1 MRRPSTRFTLSLV
14 ALTLIVPS
22 TLFLI
27 AADNEPPKPAAL
39 RKLMQQGNFKEALNG
54 LKVLC
59 LDQNT
64 ADATSA
70 DAFRDAVQCMS
81 RLGLLKEFD
90 ALAEGTVKAH
100 AEHWRTLERVAQQ
113 HLSVPH
119 HGFMISG
126 NFERGSRRGGAKMV
140 HATERDRVRAMQLL
154 QQAMPLVLQDDN
166 KNDVSRYFLNL
177 SDALLNNRG
186 FQEAWRLQVLTDI
199 SQLPDYEDG
208 YRNYRPYNGAPVDAE
223 GQPVFYHEPA
233 NWKASKTDGE
243 RRRWALAQA
252 VENMPARRAEV
263 LEKRAQFLR
272 QQFGVETMAQN
283 QFPWRGMGSMGNDD
297 DENESGTYAL
307 HTLKE
312 TETIA
317 KLATG
322 IKRFD
327 LPAEFNHI
335 KLLQEVAKLRRNA
348 ATGPNSQLAG
358 IFENRRQY
366 PRAAEYWRKVNPNEA
381 TNRQLQ
387 QIIGNWG
394 MFESTMNQPKG
405 KGATIEYRFRNGKA
419 VSFEAHAIKMEKLLA
434 DAKAHLKSNP
444 RRVDHRQINIS
455 NIGYRLV
462 HENQQAYLGDRVAT
476 WNLAL
481 KPRASHFDKRI
492 TVNTPLQDPGAYLLT
507 AKMRDGNVNKVIIWI
522 SDAAIVKKTLAG
534 KQLYYVADSVTGK
547 PLPNINV
554 EFFGYQ
560 QKNAGGNRYQTITT
574 NFAERTNANGI
585 VTPDPRDQQP
595 NMQYLVTARVDG
607 RMVGHLG
614 FRHVWH
620 GRLHDAEYNQ
630 VKFFAITDRP
640 VYRPGHQVKFKFWAR
655 QAQYDMGAVSKFANV
670 SFPVEVYNPKGDKL
684 LQTTL
689 KADEYG
695 GLDGIF
701 DLPSDSM
708 LGAYRIHVKTRHNNR
723 QYGGNTSFRVEEY
736 KKPEYQVTIDAPSE
750 PVALGEKI
758 TAKIQAKYY
767 FGSPVTN
774 ATVKYKITRS
784 EHSQDWYPIAPWD
797 WCYGPGYWWFCYD
810 TPWYPGWNNWVGCM
824 RPVPTWWHG
833 GPRNPPELVAEQEVA
848 IGPDGTVEVE
858 IDTAIAKELHGDLDH
873 KYSITAEVRD
883 ESRRTIVGS
892 GNVLVARK
900 PFKVFSW
907 LDRGHYRV
915 GDVIGANFKAQTL
928 DNKPVQGA
936 GKLTLLKITYDKNQ
950 QPIETPVQ
958 TWALDTNE
966 EGVAQQQL
974 RARAPGQYRISYQL
988 TDSAEHEIEGGY
1000 LFTVIGTGFD
1010 GADYKFNHLELIP
1023 EKQTY
1028 NPGETVR
1035 LQINTDRVGST
1046 VLLFVRPTNGVY
1058 LPPKTIRLKGK
1069 SVVEEI
1075 TVVKKDMPNFF
1086 VEAITVADGRVY
1098 QEAKEIVVPPEKRIL
1113 NVAVDPSATEY
1124 LPGEKARVKVHLTD
1138 HTGEN
1143 FVGSTVVAIYDKSLE
1158 YISGGSNV
1166 GDIKEFFWKWR
1177 RHHQPAQE
1185 TNLQRYFANMNL
1197 PNRPGMNFLGVF
1209 GRSVV
1214 EEAFDKS
1221 MQDQQ
1226 ASIRGRAQGLNNSL
1240 MRAKSGRYAAAASA
1254 PMAAMAESDFAMDAP
1269 EGMGGGLMTDEGAV
1283 AMGPGSENG
1292 QAALE
1297 EPTVRSNFADTAL
1310 WVGALTT
1317 DDQGVAEVTLDMP
1330 ENLSTWKVKV
1340 WGMGHGTRVGSGE
1353 TEVITRKNLI
1363 LRLQAPRFFV
1373 QKDEVVLSANVHNYL
1388 AEATEAQVVLELDGT
1403 SVTNPDASPLAASE
1417 SLTQTVNIP
1426 AGGEVRVDWRVNVAD
1441 EGNAIVRMKALTNV
1455 ESDAMQMSFPCYVH
1469 GMLKQEAWAGTV
1481 RPDQQSALVTVTV
1494 PEQRRAEQ
1502 TVLEVRYSPSLAG
1515 AMVDALP
1522 YLADYPYGC
1531 TEQTLNRFLP
1541 AAITQKTLLK
1551 MNLDLAAIHDKRT
1564 NLNAQE
1570 IGDDQDRA
1578 KQWKRFDRNPVFDEV
1593 ELDRIVREGLKRL
1606 TDMQNRDG
1614 GWGWF
1619 SGTRE
1624 RSWPHTTCVVL
1635 HGLQVAQ
1642 EIDLPIVPGVV
1653 ENGVAWLKRY
1663 QAAELQ
1669 KIRNAATKT
1678 SPWKPHADHLDAFVY
1693 MVLVD
1698 GDVDNLEM
1706 REQLYKDRNHLAVYA
1721 KAMLALA
1728 CHKQQDAN
1736 KVAMLKR
1743 NIEQFLVEDE
1753 ENETAYLRLPADQS
1767 WWYWWGSE
1775 TEANAY
1781 YLRLLARLKDP
1792 TPKAPR
1798 LVKYLLNNRK
1808 HSTYWR
1814 NTRDTATCVES
1825 FAEYIQASGE
1835 FDPNM
1840 TVEVWIDGQKQQ
1852 EAVINRDNLFTF
1864 NNKFILS
1871 GEAVTAG
1878 SHDVELRRRGKGP
1891 VYFNAYLTNFTL
1903 EDKITK
1909 AGLEVKVERAYY
1921 QLKPVKKTIKAE
1933 TNTGAAVDQR
1943 VEKYERIPL
1952 KDLSKLKSGDLVEV
1966 ELSIASK
1973 NDYEYLIFEDM
1984 KPAGF
1989 ETVDVR
1995 SGYNGNEMGAYVEF
2009 RDNRVAFFIRRLA
2022 RGSHSVS
2029 YRMRAEI
2036 PGRFSALPTRGYA
2049 MYAPELKGNS
2059 DEIKLIVED

>member
-1 MRRPSTRFTLSLV
+1 MRRSRILFALSLL
-14 ALTLIVPS
+14 ALTLTIPS
-22 TLFLI
+22 AILLV
-27 AADNEPPKPAAL
+27 AADTEPPNPVEL
-39 RKLMQQGNFKEALNG
+39 RKLMKQGNFKEALDG
-54 LKVLC
+54 YRVLC
-59 LDQNT
+59 LDENT
-64 ADATSA
+64 ADATTA
-70 DAFRDAVQCMS
+70 AAFQDAVQCLN

-90 ALAEGTVKAH
+90 ALAAGTVKAH
-100 AEHWRTLERVAQQ
+100 AEHWRTLQRVATQ
-113 HLSVPH
+113 HFQVPH

-126 NFERGSRRGGAKMV
+126 NFERGSRRGRGKMV
-140 HATERDRVRAMQLL
+140 NATERDRVRAMQLL
-154 QQAMPLVLQDDN
+154 QQAMPLAVQDDN
-166 KNDVSRYFLNL
+166 KNDVSQFFLGMA
-177 SDALLNNRG
+177 DGLLNNRG
-186 FQEAWRLQVLTDI
+186 FQEAWRLQVLTDL
-199 SQLPDYEDG
+199 STLPDYDDG
-208 YRNYRPYNGAPVDAE
+208 YGGYRPFNGAPVDAE
-223 GQPVFYHEPA
+223 GQPVFHSEPA

-243 RRRWALAQA
+243 RRRWALTQA
-252 VENMPARRAEV
+252 IENMPSRRADV
-263 LEKRAQFLR
+263 LERRGQFLR
-272 QQFGVETMAQN
+272 QQFGVETMARN
-283 QFPWRGMGSMGNDD
+283 QFPWRGLGSPGNDD
-297 DENESGTYAL
+297 DQDESGTYAL

-335 KLLQEVAKLRRNA
+335 KLFQEAAELRANA
-348 ATGPNSQLAG
+348 AQGPNTQLAT
-358 IFENRRQY
+358 IFQNRRQY

-381 TNRQLQ
+381 KNQQLQ

-394 MFESTMNQPKG
+394 MFEPIMNQPKG
-405 KGATIEYRFRNGKA
+405 QGATIEYRFRNGKS
-419 VSFEAHAIKMEKLLA
+419 VSFEAHAIKLEKLLA

-444 RRVDHRQINIS
+444 RRVDHRQIEIS

-462 HENQQAYLGDRVAT
+462 NENQQAYLGDRVAA
-476 WNLAL
+476 WDLAL
-481 KPRASHFDKRI
+481 QPRPQHFDKRI
-492 TVNTPLQDPGAYLLT
+492 TVNTPLQEPGAYLLT
-507 AKMRDGNVNKVIIWI
+507 AKMQNGNVNKVIIWV

-534 KQLYYVADSVTGK
+534 KQLYYIADSVSGK
-547 PLPNINV
+547 PLPNVNL
-554 EFFGYQ
+554 EFFGFQ
-560 QKNAGGNRYQTITT
+560 QVNRGGNRYETITT
-574 NFAERTNANGI
+574 NFAEKTNADGM
-585 VTPDPRDQQP
+585 VMPDPRDQKP
-595 NMQYLVTARVDG
+595 NMRYLVTARVDG
-607 RMVGHLG
+607 KMVGHLG
-614 FRHVWH
+614 FRHVWQ
-620 GRLHDAEYNQ
+620 GAMHDAEYNQ

-640 VYRPGHQVKFKFWAR
+640 VYRPGHQVKYKFWAR

-670 SFPVEVYNPKGDKL
+670 SFPVEVFSPKGDKL
-684 LQTTL
+684 LSTTL

-695 GLDGIF
+695 GFDGIF
-701 DLPSDSM
+701 DLPTDSM
-708 LGAYRIHVKTRHNNR
+708 LGVYRINVKTRHNNR
-723 QYGGNTSFRVEEY
+723 QYQGSTTFRVEEY
-736 KKPEYQVTIDAPSE
+736 KKPEFEVTVDAPSE

-758 TAKIQAKYY
+758 TAKIKAKYY

-774 ATVKYKITRS
+774 ATVKYKIMRS

-810 TPWYPGWNNWVGCM
+810 TPWYPGFSDWVGCM
-824 RPVPTWWHG
+824 RPIPTWWPV
-833 GPRNPPELVAEQEVA
+833 GPRNPPELIAEQEVA

-873 KYSITAEVRD
+873 KYSISAEVRD
-883 ESRRTIVGS
+883 DSRRTIVGS
-892 GNVLVARK
+892 GDVLVARK

-915 GDVIGANFKAQTL
+915 GDAIAANFKAQTL
-928 DNKPVQGA
+928 DNQPVQGA
-936 GKLTLLKITYDKNQ
+936 GKLTLLKITYDKDQ
-950 QPIETPVQ
+950 KPIETPVQ
-958 TWALDTNE
+958 FWPLDTNE
-966 EGVAQQQL
+966 EGFARQQM
-974 RARAPGQYRISYQL
+974 RARAPGQYRISYKL

-1023 EKQTY
+1023 EKQSY

-1058 LPPKTIRLKGK
+1058 LPPKTIRLQGK

-1113 NVAVDPSATEY
+1113 NVAVDPSSTEY
-1124 LPGEKARVKVHLTD
+1124 LPGEKASVKVHLTD

-1185 TNLQRYFANMNL
+1185 TNLQRYFQNMNL
-1197 PNRPGMNFLGVF
+1197 PKQPGMSFLGVF

-1214 EEAFDKS
+1214 EEVEDESLQANQVNRLNGALGNARKA
-1221 MQDQQ
+1221 MRRGGQQ
-1226 ASIRGRAQGLNNSL
+1226 ASWFA
-1240 MRAKSGRYAAAASA
+1240 SGDAMPSAA
-1254 PMAAMAESDFAMDAP
+1254 PMAMEGAAMGMGMMADTASSSLALAP
-1269 EGMGGGLMTDEGAV
+1269 ET
-1283 AMGPGSENG
+1283 G
-1292 QAALE
+1292 QANLQQ
-1297 EPTVRSNFADTAL
+1297 PLVRSNFADTAL

-1330 ENLSTWKVKV
+1330 ENLTTWKVKV
-1340 WGMGHGTRVGSGE
+1340 WGMGQGTRVGSGE
-1353 TEVITRKNLI
+1353 TEIITRKNLI

-1388 AEATEAQVVLELDGT
+1388 AEAKEAQVVLELEGS
-1403 SVTNPDASPLAASE
+1403 SVTNRSASPLVSAE
-1417 SLTQTVNIP
+1417 TLTQTVNIP
-1426 AGGEVRVDWRVNVAD
+1426 AGGEVRVDWRVKVAD
-1441 EGNAIVRMKALTNV
+1441 EGNAIIRMKALTDV

-1494 PEQRRAEQ
+1494 PEERRPDQ
-1502 TVLEVRYSPSLAG
+1502 SVLKVRYSPSLAG

-1578 KQWKRFDRNPVFDEV
+1578 KQWKRFDRNPVFDEA

-1653 ENGVAWLKRY
+1653 ENGINWLKRY
-1663 QAAELQ
+1663 QAQELQ
-1669 KIRNAATKT
+1669 KIKNAATKT

-1698 GDVDNLEM
+1698 GEVDNVEM

-1721 KAMLALA
+1721 KGMLALA
-1728 CHKQQDAN
+1728 CHTLEDDE

-1753 ENETAYLRLPADQS
+1753 ENETAYLRLPAEQS

-1808 HSTYWR
+1808 HATYWR

-1825 FAEYIQASGE
+1825 FAEYIQATDE

-1840 TVEVWIDGQKQQ
+1840 TVEVWVDGQKKQ
-1852 EAVINRDNLFTF
+1852 EAIINRDNLFTF
-1864 NNKFILS
+1864 NNKFVLS

-1921 QLKPVKKTIKAE
+1921 KLKPVEKTIKAE

-1952 KDLSKLKSGDLVEV
+1952 EDLSKLKSGDLVEV

-2022 RGSHSVS
+2022 RGTHSVS
-2029 YRMRAEI
+2029 YRMRAEV

>member
-1 MRRPSTRFTLSLV
+1 
-14 ALTLIVPS
+14 
-22 TLFLI
+22 
-27 AADNEPPKPAAL
+27 
-39 RKLMQQGNFKEALNG
+39 MQ
-54 LKVLC
+54 
-59 LDQNT
+59 
-64 ADATSA
+64 
-70 DAFRDAVQCMS
+70 M
-81 RLGLLKEFD
+81 
-90 ALAEGTVKAH
+90 
-100 AEHWRTLERVAQQ
+100 
-113 HLSVPH
+113 
-119 HGFMISG
+119 
-126 NFERGSRRGGAKMV
+126 
-140 HATERDRVRAMQLL
+140 
-154 QQAMPLVLQDDN
+154 
-166 KNDVSRYFLNL
+166 
-177 SDALLNNRG
+177 
-186 FQEAWRLQVLTDI
+186 
-199 SQLPDYEDG
+199 
-208 YRNYRPYNGAPVDAE
+208 
-223 GQPVFYHEPA
+223 
-233 NWKASKTDGE
+233 
-243 RRRWALAQA
+243 
-252 VENMPARRAEV
+252 
-263 LEKRAQFLR
+263 
-272 QQFGVETMAQN
+272 
-283 QFPWRGMGSMGNDD
+283 
-297 DENESGTYAL
+297 
-307 HTLKE
+307 
-312 TETIA
+312 
-317 KLATG
+317 
-322 IKRFD
+322 
-327 LPAEFNHI
+327 
-335 KLLQEVAKLRRNA
+335 
-348 ATGPNSQLAG
+348 
-358 IFENRRQY
+358 
-366 PRAAEYWRKVNPNEA
+366 
-381 TNRQLQ
+381 
-387 QIIGNWG
+387 
-394 MFESTMNQPKG
+394 
-405 KGATIEYRFRNGKA
+405 
-419 VSFEAHAIKMEKLLA
+419 
-434 DAKAHLKSNP
+434 
-444 RRVDHRQINIS
+444 
-455 NIGYRLV
+455 
-462 HENQQAYLGDRVAT
+462 
-476 WNLAL
+476 
-481 KPRASHFDKRI
+481 
-492 TVNTPLQDPGAYLLT
+492 
-507 AKMRDGNVNKVIIWI
+507 
-522 SDAAIVKKTLAG
+522 
-534 KQLYYVADSVTGK
+534 
-547 PLPNINV
+547 
-554 EFFGYQ
+554 
-560 QKNAGGNRYQTITT
+560 
-574 NFAERTNANGI
+574 
-585 VTPDPRDQQP
+585 
-595 NMQYLVTARVDG
+595 
-607 RMVGHLG
+607 
-614 FRHVWH
+614 
-620 GRLHDAEYNQ
+620 
-630 VKFFAITDRP
+630 
-640 VYRPGHQVKFKFWAR
+640 
-655 QAQYDMGAVSKFANV
+655 
-670 SFPVEVYNPKGDKL
+670 
-684 LQTTL
+684 
-689 KADEYG
+689 
-695 GLDGIF
+695 
-701 DLPSDSM
+701 
-708 LGAYRIHVKTRHNNR
+708 
-723 QYGGNTSFRVEEY
+723 
-736 KKPEYQVTIDAPSE
+736 
-750 PVALGEKI
+750 
-758 TAKIQAKYY
+758 
-767 FGSPVTN
+767 
-774 ATVKYKITRS
+774 
-784 EHSQDWYPIAPWD
+784 
-797 WCYGPGYWWFCYD
+797 
-810 TPWYPGWNNWVGCM
+810 
-824 RPVPTWWHG
+824 
-833 GPRNPPELVAEQEVA
+833 
-848 IGPDGTVEVE
+848 
-858 IDTAIAKELHGDLDH
+858 
-873 KYSITAEVRD
+873 
-883 ESRRTIVGS
+883 
-892 GNVLVARK
+892 
-900 PFKVFSW
+900 
-907 LDRGHYRV
+907 
-915 GDVIGANFKAQTL
+915 
-928 DNKPVQGA
+928 
-936 GKLTLLKITYDKNQ
+936 
-950 QPIETPVQ
+950 
-958 TWALDTNE
+958 
-966 EGVAQQQL
+966 
-974 RARAPGQYRISYQL
+974 
-988 TDSAEHEIEGGY
+988 
-1000 LFTVIGTGFD
+1000 
-1010 GADYKFNHLELIP
+1010 
-1023 EKQTY
+1023 
-1028 NPGETVR
+1028 
-1035 LQINTDRVGST
+1035 
-1046 VLLFVRPTNGVY
+1046 
-1058 LPPKTIRLKGK
+1058 
-1069 SVVEEI
+1069 
-1075 TVVKKDMPNFF
+1075 
-1086 VEAITVADGRVY
+1086 
-1098 QEAKEIVVPPEKRIL
+1098 
-1113 NVAVDPSATEY
+1113 
-1124 LPGEKARVKVHLTD
+1124 
-1138 HTGEN
+1138 
-1143 FVGSTVVAIYDKSLE
+1143 
-1158 YISGGSNV
+1158 
-1166 GDIKEFFWKWR
+1166 
-1177 RHHQPAQE
+1177 
-1185 TNLQRYFANMNL
+1185 
-1197 PNRPGMNFLGVF
+1197 
-1209 GRSVV
+1209 
-1214 EEAFDKS
+1214 
-1221 MQDQQ
+1221 
-1226 ASIRGRAQGLNNSL
+1226 
-1240 MRAKSGRYAAAASA
+1240 
-1254 PMAAMAESDFAMDAP
+1254 
-1269 EGMGGGLMTDEGAV
+1269 DEGAV

-1669 KIRNAATKT
+1669 KIKNAATKT

-1721 KAMLALA
+1721 KSMLALA